1 MEKIGNM
8 QITDNKEN
16 KFFCFPMISMT
27 CTGYRGA
34 GFVGYL
40 AADPD
45 IYVRRSVHGGRW
57 FSVFLFFAG
66 RREPEQCQQQERQA
80 FFDAF
85 FHGGSGIV
93 VAIRNIGNKSEFA
106 KSRIIFIFAS
116 QSQKR

>member
-1 MEKIGNM
+1 MSGKFVGTVVPGQGLIGAVLLEYL
-8 QITDNKEN
+8 D
-16 KFFCFPMISMT
+16 P
-27 CTGYRGA
+27 GYRGA

-45 IYVRRSVHGGRW
+45 IYVRRPVHDGRW

-66 RREPEQCQQQERQA
+66 RREPEQRQQQERQA

-93 VAIRNIGNKSEFA
+93 VATRNIGNKSEFA